1 MREELE
7 KIKKRDITELGVRR
21 WKLNRERYVH
31 APTSDYDVWYAWL
44 DMMCA
49 AGYVEWNKDGGALV
63 AYGTKGPTKVPE
75 PNAPGCW
82 ATTSL
87 APKHPDFVARR
98 YANGTLVLCHQAIDR
113 LLTFTEAPAK
123 QKT

>member
-21 WKLNRERYVH
+21 WRMRRERYVH
-31 APTSDYDVWYAWL
+31 APESDYDVWYAWL

-49 AGYVEWNKDGGALV
+49 AGYVEWSWDNFNRLIQNSKSS
-63 AYGTKGPTKVPE
+63 
-75 PNAPGCW
+75 GCW
-82 ATTSL
+82 VTTSL

-98 YANGTLVLCHQAIDR
+98 HANGTLVLCHQSIDR